1 MGLIKQG
8 ILYSYSHE
16 ETEDLTWELLQQ
28 EFSSYSDINWTDGT
42 VTVDRRRLY
51 NWELVGE

>member
-16 ETEDLTWELLQQ
+16 ETEDLTWELLQE
-28 EFSSYSDINWTDGT
+28 EFSSYSDISWTDGT

>member
-28 EFSSYSDINWTDGT
+28 EFSSYSDIDWEDTT
-42 VTVDRRRLY
+42 ITVDRRRLY